1 MKRSCYQSPIFHHII
16 YTVFLSLVNI
26 LLLQHLWTLY
36 QFLILMNK
44 NVNFHLIFQKLK
56 YREFQVYRK
65 VFSYTHRVF
74 SIVDYYKILNIVPVV
89 YSSPFFFT
97 LYRVVCICWASQMM
111 LGVKNIPA
119 TEGYI
124 RNAGSIPGSG
134 RAPGEKH
141 GNPLQHSS

>member
-1 MKRSCYQSPIFHHII
+1 MLKILPANAGNVGSVPQLGRFSGEGNGNPLQYSYQGNFLYRGAWWPTIHGIAKESDTTERLNNKR
-16 YTVFLSLVNI
+16 
-26 LLLQHLWTLY
+26 
-36 QFLILMNK
+36 
-44 NVNFHLIFQKLK
+44 
-56 YREFQVYRK
+56 
-65 VFSYTHRVF
+65 
-74 SIVDYYKILNIVPVV
+74 LNIVPVV